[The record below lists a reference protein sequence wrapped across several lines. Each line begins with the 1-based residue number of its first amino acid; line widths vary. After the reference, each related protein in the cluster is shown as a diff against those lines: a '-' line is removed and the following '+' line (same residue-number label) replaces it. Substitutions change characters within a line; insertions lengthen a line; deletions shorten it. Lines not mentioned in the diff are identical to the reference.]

1 MTVQLLPVV
10 NCDRLYQSL
19 MDLADIGKLPGSGVR
34 RLAFSPEDIRAR
46 QLVWRWMAAAG
57 LSVRSDAAGNIIGM
71 LPGKQAAPAFATGS
85 HIDTVPKA
93 GKYDGT
99 LGVLAGIEVA
109 RTLKENGLQLQHP
122 FEVIVFTDEEDSMIG
137 SKAIAGT
144 ILPAAEQYDR
154 KNQPPIQSRLQQI
167 GGDWSQIASARRSRA
182 DMCAFVELHVEQG
195 QVLETSGKSIGVV
208 EGVVGLQRYMMTIKG
223 APNHAGTTP
232 MELRQDAL
240 VAASHVVLAVESL
253 AKTRPGQQVATV
265 GALTVWPNATNVI
278 PGEVRASLDVRDLS
292 KAEVTGLVEQLKTQL
307 GQIAAATQTKILIEP
322 VLDVDPSPAA
332 PRIQQTITA
341 VCDRLGFSHLS
352 LPSRAGHDAQEMG
365 RFTDMGMIFVPSE
378 GGVSHSEIEYTSPE
392 QCAQGATVLL
402 QTLLELDRGYST

>member
-1 MTVQLLPVV
+1 MTVQLLPVI

-19 MDLADIGKLPGSGVR
+19 MDLAEIGKLSETGVC
-34 RLAFSPEDIRAR
+34 RLAFSPEDIKAR

-57 LSVRSDAAGNIIGM
+57 LSVRSDAAGNIIGT
-71 LPGKQAAPAFATGS
+71 LPGKQAAPALATGS

-144 ILPAAEQYDR
+144 AALDANQYAR
-154 KNQPPIQSRLQQI
+154 KDKPTIQARLQQV
-167 GGDWSQIASARRSRA
+167 GGDWQQLATARRTRR
-182 DMCAFVELHVEQG
+182 DICAFVELHVEQG
-195 QVLETSGKSIGVV
+195 QVLETSGVSIGVV
-208 EGVVGLQRYMMTIKG
+208 EGVVGLQRHVITIKG

-240 VAASHVVLAVESL
+240 VAASHIVLAVESL

-265 GALTVWPNATNVI
+265 GSLSVWPNATNVI
-278 PGEVRASLDVRDLS
+278 AGEVQASLDVRDLS
-292 KAEVTGLVEQLKTQL
+292 KAEIAGLVDDLKAQLT
-307 GQIAAATQTKILIEP
+307 QIAAITRTEITIAP
-322 VLDVDPSPAA
+322 VLDVNPTPAA
-332 PRIQQTITA
+332 PVIQQTITQ
-341 VCDRLGFSHLS
+341 VCDRLGFSHRS
-352 LPSRAGHDAQEMG
+352 LPSRAGHDAQAMG

-378 GGVSHSEIEYTSPE
+378 GGISHSEIEYTSPE
-392 QCAQGATVLL
+392 HCAQGATVLL
-402 QTLLELDRGYST
+402 QTLLELDQHYSD

>member
-10 NCDRLYQSL
+10 NRDRLYQSL
-19 MDLADIGKLPGSGVR
+19 MDLAEIGKLPADGVR
-34 RLAFSPEDIRAR
+34 RLAFSPEDIKAR

-57 LSVRSDAAGNIIGM
+57 LSVRSDAAGNIIGT
-71 LPGKQAAPAFATGS
+71 LPGKQNAPALATGS

-109 RTLKENGLQLQHP
+109 RTLKESGLQLQHP

-144 ILPAAEQYDR
+144 AALDPDQYAR
-154 KNQPPIQSRLQQI
+154 KNQPSIQSRLRKV
-167 GGDWSQIASARRSRA
+167 GGDWQQLATARCSRQHI
-182 DMCAFVELHVEQG
+182 CAFVELHVEQG
-195 QVLETSGKSIGVV
+195 QVLETAGKSIGVV
-208 EGVVGLQRYMMTIKG
+208 EGVVGLQRYQILIKG

-240 VAASHVVLAVESL
+240 VAAAHLVLAVESL
-253 AKTRPGQQVATV
+253 AKTRPGRQVATV
-265 GALTVWPNATNVI
+265 GSLTVWPNATNVI
-278 PGEVRASLDVRDLS
+278 PGEVQASLDVRDLS
-292 KAEVTGLVEQLKTQL
+292 KAEIVGLVDALKAEMI
-307 GQIAAATQTKILIEP
+307 QIAEATQTEITITP

-332 PRIQQTITA
+332 PVIQQTITQ
-341 VCDRLGFSHLS
+341 VCDRLGFSHMP
-352 LPSRAGHDAQEMG
+352 LPSRAGHDAQAMG

-378 GGVSHSEIEYTSPE
+378 GGISHSEIEYTSPE

-402 QTLLELDRGYST
+402 QTLLELDRVY